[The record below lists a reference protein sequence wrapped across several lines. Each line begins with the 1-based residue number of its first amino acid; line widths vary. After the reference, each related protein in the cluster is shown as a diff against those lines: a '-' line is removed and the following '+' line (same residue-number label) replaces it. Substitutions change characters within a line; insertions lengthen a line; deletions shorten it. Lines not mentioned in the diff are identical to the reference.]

1 MPADRIRE
9 QQARDD
15 LQEFIRDQ
23 ADLDD
28 LAELYSK
35 IIANGPMVVVSDRDK
50 TVTSEVYEDGEK
62 SEYYDEDEEE

>member
-1 MPADRIRE
+1 MTADRIRE

-50 TVTSEVYEDGEK
+50 GVTSEVYEDGEK